1 MRRATAITICI
12 IFLAFGLIRVG
23 VGSALIGQEL
33 GALNIEALSAPIEE
47 VEDFIEKR
55 QDQQIIKLNVLSYLG
70 VIVFMGVSLAL
81 GAVGALRRK
90 GWGLALIGVYLL
102 THAGLFVNFQTV
114 NPKIAYFGIGVLLYA
129 VLILV
134 NRRTDQ

>member
-1 MRRATAITICI
+1 MRRATAIIICI
-12 IFLAFGLIRVG
+12 IFLAFGLIRIG

-33 GALNIEALSAPIEE
+33 GALHIAALSAPVEE
-47 VEDFIEKR
+47 VGDFIEKR

-70 VIVFMGVSLAL
+70 VIVFMGVCLSL
-81 GAVGALRRK
+81 GAIGAFRRTR
-90 GWGLALIGVYLL
+90 WGLVLIGVYLL

-114 NPKIAYFGIGVLLYA
+114 NPKIAYFGIGVLLYI

>member
-1 MRRATAITICI
+1 MRRTTAILICI
-12 IFLAFGLIRVG
+12 IFLAFGLIRIG

-33 GALNIEALSAPIEE
+33 GVLNIEALSAPIEE
-47 VEDFIEKR
+47 VKDFLEKR
-55 QDQQIIKLNVLSYLG
+55 QDQQIIKLNALSYLG

-81 GAVGALRRK
+81 GAVGAIRHK

-102 THAGLFVNFQTV
+102 THAGLFVNLQTI
-114 NPKIAYFGIGVLLYA
+114 NPKIAYLGIGVLLYA

-134 NRRTDQ
+134 NRQTDQ

>member
-1 MRRATAITICI
+1 MRRTTAIIICI
-12 IFLAFGLIRVG
+12 IFLAFGLIRIG

-33 GALNIEALSAPIEE
+33 GVLNIEAFSAPVEE
-47 VEDFIEKR
+47 VEDFLEKR
-55 QDQQIIKLNVLSYLG
+55 QDQQIIKLNALSYLG

-81 GAVGALRRK
+81 GAVGVLRHK

-102 THAGLFVNFQTV
+102 THAGLFVNFQTI
-114 NPKIAYFGIGVLLYA
+114 NPKIAYLGIGVLLYA
-129 VLILV
+129 VLIVV